1 LRDLKDDKVNGFTEW
16 LLEQFAEKECMT
28 MMLGFGGSILEM
40 VGKDFAKY
48 VKFSVGDGRCIQY

>member
-1 LRDLKDDKVNGFTEW
+1 VNGFTEW